1 MFGTT
6 FYHGTTRKLIVAFA
20 SVFNNIHVQRK
31 ESDGTLVKDIKV
43 PIAYESQKKYLARL
57 IKDTKKN
64 RQVPRMGFVM
74 NGMEIDMSRAGN
86 QMNELRFDHVDPN
99 KSNKI
104 FSPIPY
110 NFNFTLDIYV
120 DYMDDGLQIIEQI
133 VPYFQPDFNV
143 VIEEVPE
150 LDIERDV
157 PIIMGGL
164 TMTDEFEGDFGEHRI
179 VNWTIDFI
187 IKGHMYPPIRDGK
200 IIKEIITNY
209 KVGGTNDDA
218 SYGGINSSADFN
230 LSDSPILEQVKES
243 VDPLT
248 ANEDDVWITKVEV
261 GHPDNPDNSKDTDT
275 VTEVNWPV
283 D

>member
-31 ESDGTLVKDIKV
+31 DGTDITDIKV

-57 IKDTKKN
+57 IKDTAKN

-74 NGMEIDMSRAGN
+74 NGIEIDMSRAGN
-86 QMNELRFDHVDPN
+86 QMNELRFDHSDVN
-99 KSNKI
+99 KAQTI
-104 FSPIPY
+104 YSPTPY

-133 VPYFQPDFNV
+133 IPYFQPDFNV
-143 VIEEVPE
+143 VIEELPE
-150 LDIERDV
+150 LDIQRDV
-157 PIIMGGL
+157 PIEMGAIA
-164 TMTDEFEGDFGEHRI
+164 MTDEFEGDFGEHRI
-179 VNWTIDFI
+179 VNWTIDFVM
-187 IKGHMYPPIRDGK
+187 KGHMYPPVRDGK

-209 KVGGTNDDA
+209 KFAG
-218 SYGGINSSADFN
+218 ADGKFN
-230 LSDSPILEQVKES
+230 LESSPIMEQVKES

-248 ANEDDVWITKVEV
+248 ASIDDVWTTKIEV
-261 GHPDNPDNSKDTDT
+261 GHPDDLEDATDTDT
-275 VTEVNWPV
+275 VTEVNWPI
-283 D
+283 